1 MQAVPAAAFHLN
13 EFSQVKSVIGSSIIS
28 CDTDDRTDRSLEGKA
43 LGVSGM
49 MGFIHFAY
57 WAAFIL
63 ATFAT
68 APAVAQ
74 DYPARPVTIVVPFAA
89 GGGTDIIARLLA
101 QKLEQRL
108 GKSFLIDN
116 KPGAGSTIGAAA
128 AARAAPDGYTLLMA
142 PSPAMAMS
150 VSIYKSLPYNP
161 AIDFIPIALAAQTPF
176 VLIVNPLL
184 PIHSVADLIRVAKEK
199 PLSYGSAGPGT
210 PHHLYAELFRSMT
223 GVEMSHVPY
232 RGSGPLVNDV
242 VGGHLPL
249 TFVDIPPAVGVI
261 QTGKVRAIAISTKT
275 RLASFPD
282 VPAVAETVPGFDAA
296 SWQMLVAPAK
306 TPRPIVEKLH
316 AEVKAFLPELTER
329 FLSDGMLMMDNTS
342 VEALQEF
349 VRSEIA
355 RWEPVVRKARLT
367 GTQ

>member
-1 MQAVPAAAFHLN
+1 MRIASIVGAATAAFVLSVSAAAP
-13 EFSQVKSVIGSSIIS
+13 V
-28 CDTDDRTDRSLEGKA
+28 A
-43 LGVSGM
+43 
-49 MGFIHFAY
+49 
-57 WAAFIL
+57 
-63 ATFAT
+63 
-68 APAVAQ
+68 AQ

-89 GGGTDIIARLLA
+89 GGGTDIIARMLA

-116 KPGAGSTIGAAA
+116 KPGAGSTLGAAA
-128 AARAAPDGYTLLMA
+128 AARATPDGYTLLMA
-142 PSPAMAMS
+142 PSPTLAMS
-150 VSIYKSLPYNP
+150 VSIYKNLPYHP
-161 AIDFIPIALAAQTPF
+161 ATDFIPIALAAQTPF
-176 VLIVNPLL
+176 VLIVNPSL
-184 PIHSVADLIRVAKEK
+184 PIHSVADLIRLAKEK
-199 PLSYGSAGPGT
+199 PGQFSYGSAGPGT

-275 RLASFPD
+275 RLALFPD

-329 FLSDGMLMMDNTS
+329 FLSDGMLMMDNSS

-349 VRSEIA
+349 VKAEIT
-355 RWEPVVRKARLT
+355 RWEPVVRKAGLT

>member
-1 MQAVPAAAFHLN
+1 MMRLTQIARGVVTALVLA
-13 EFSQVKSVIGSSIIS
+13 S
-28 CDTDDRTDRSLEGKA
+28 C
-43 LGVSGM
+43 V
-49 MGFIHFAY
+49 F
-57 WAAFIL
+57 
-63 ATFAT
+63 
-68 APAVAQ
+68 APAFAQ

-116 KPGAGSTIGAAA
+116 KPGAGSTIGATA

-150 VSIYKSLPYNP
+150 VSIYKSLPYDP
-161 AIDFIPIALAAQTPF
+161 AVDFIPIALAAQTPF
-176 VLIVNPLL
+176 VLIVNPSL
-184 PIHSVADLIRVAKEK
+184 PIHSVADLIRLAKEK
-199 PLSYGSAGPGT
+199 PGAFSYGSAGPGT

-261 QTGKVRAIAISTKT
+261 QTGKVRAIAISTKA
-275 RLASFPD
+275 RLPTFPD
-282 VPAVAETVPGFDAA
+282 IPPVADTVPGFDAA

-306 TPRPIVEKLH
+306 TPRPIVDKLH
-316 AEVKAFLPELTER
+316 AELKGILSTADMKER
-329 FLSDGMLMMDNTS
+329 IANDGMLMMDNAS
-342 VEALQEF
+342 VEALQDF
-349 VRSEIA
+349 VKAEIV
-355 RWEPVVRKARLT
+355 RWGKVAQQAGLA

>member
-1 MQAVPAAAFHLN
+1 MTYF
-13 EFSQVKSVIGSSIIS
+13 K
-28 CDTDDRTDRSLEGKA
+28 R
-43 LGVSGM
+43 
-49 MGFIHFAY
+49 FARG
-57 WAAFIL
+57 AAFIL
-63 ATFAT
+63 AILAFT
-68 APAVAQ
+68 PAAAQ
-74 DYPARPVTIVVPFAA
+74 DYPTRPVTIVVPFAA
-89 GGGTDIIARLLA
+89 GGGTDIIARILA

-116 KPGAGSTIGAAA
+116 KPGAGSTIGATA

-142 PSPAMAMS
+142 PSPALAMS
-150 VSIYKSLPYNP
+150 VSIYKNLPYDP
-161 AIDFIPIALAAQTPF
+161 ATDFIPIALAAQTPF
-176 VLIVNPLL
+176 VLIVNPSL
-184 PIHSVADLIRVAKEK
+184 PIHSVADLIRLAKEK
-199 PLSYGSAGPGT
+199 PGAFSYGSAGPGT

-275 RLASFPD
+275 RHRSFPD
-282 VPAVAETVPGFDAA
+282 IPPVAETVPGFDAA

-316 AEVKAFLPELTER
+316 TEVKAFLPELTER

-355 RWEPVVRKARLT
+355 RWEPVVRKAGLT

>member
-1 MQAVPAAAFHLN
+1 MHLKQFARKVVVATLILSVLAV
-13 EFSQVKSVIGSSIIS
+13 
-28 CDTDDRTDRSLEGKA
+28 
-43 LGVSGM
+43 
-49 MGFIHFAY
+49 
-57 WAAFIL
+57 
-63 ATFAT
+63 
-68 APAVAQ
+68 APAISQ

-101 QKLEQRL
+101 QKLEERV
-108 GKSFLIDN
+108 GKSFLIGN

-199 PLSYGSAGPGT
+199 PLSYGSARAGT
-210 PHHLYAELFRSMT
+210 PPHLYAELFRSMT

-242 VGGHLPL
+242 VDRHLPL
-249 TFVDIPPAVGVI
+249 TLLRLPPPVGRHPTS
-261 QTGKVRAIAISTKT
+261 QGRP
-275 RLASFPD
+275 LANS
-282 VPAVAETVPGFDAA
+282 A
-296 SWQMLVAPAK
+296 Q
-306 TPRPIVEKLH
+306 
-316 AEVKAFLPELTER
+316 
-329 FLSDGMLMMDNTS
+329 
-342 VEALQEF
+342 
-349 VRSEIA
+349 
-355 RWEPVVRKARLT
+355 
-367 GTQ
+367 